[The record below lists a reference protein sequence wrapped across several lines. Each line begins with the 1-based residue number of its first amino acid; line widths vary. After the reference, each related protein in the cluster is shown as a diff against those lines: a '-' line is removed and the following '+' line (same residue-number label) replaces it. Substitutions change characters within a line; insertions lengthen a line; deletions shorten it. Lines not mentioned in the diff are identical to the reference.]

1 MGITEVWPVIQHGE
15 YAVKAV
21 LGEAFPVRATVFR
34 EGHDALGATVILKKG
49 KKELRFDMTQIPPAG
64 LDRWEAWVRA
74 DELGSWTYRIESYSN
89 VWHTWLHHAEVKLPI
104 SQDVELVCAEGQ
116 QLFAAAA
123 KAAVKDPDALVVLDS
138 ATKMFTPTRPVVEL
152 VEYAKLAQ
160 LDRVMRKYAPRPLPS
175 TSQEFPIFVDR
186 NRALFG
192 SWYEFFPRSQGARLE
207 DGKWISG
214 TFDTC
219 HEQLERVAELG
230 FDIVYLPPIHPI
242 GTAFRKGKNNS
253 LDAGPDDPGS
263 PWAIG
268 SPDGGHDSIH
278 PELGDFESFDRFVAK
293 AKSLG
298 LEIALDFALQAS
310 PDHPG
315 VQDHPEWFTTRVDG
329 TIAYAENPPKKYQDI
344 YPINFDDDPKGIY
357 QECLRVIKLWIS
369 HGVTVFRVDNPH
381 TKPLN
386 FWAWLLAE
394 VRKTNPEVIFFAEAF
409 TRPPML
415 QALGQLGYHQSYT
428 YFTWRNTK
436 KELEAYLKE
445 VSGETAHQ
453 MRPNFFVNTPDI
465 NPIAIHSGA
474 PAAFAIRLVLA
485 STMSPSWGIY
495 SGFELFEHAV
505 LREGGEEYLNSEKY
519 EYRPRDYHAK
529 PNLNLLIGKLNQ
541 IRREHPALQQL
552 RQVTIHKSSNDNL
565 LIYSKTED
573 DDTVIVVCSLDP
585 FALVQGEVELD
596 MAALGLPN
604 DAQFEVYDEL
614 GGYTFNWTA
623 KPFVGLTPANPAHIL
638 HVRR

>member
-1 MGITEVWPVIQHGE
+1 MGITDVWPVIQHGE

-21 LGEAFPVRATVFR
+21 LNEAFPVRATVFR
-34 EGHDALGATVILKKG
+34 EGHDALGATVILKQG
-49 KKELRFDMTQIPPAG
+49 KKELRFDMRQILPTG

-74 DELGSWTYRIESYSN
+74 DHLGTWSYRVESYSD
-89 VWHTWLHHAEVKLPI
+89 VWHTWLHHAEIKLPI

-123 KAAVKDPDALVVLDS
+123 AAAAKDPDALVILDS
-138 ATKMFTPTRPVVEL
+138 TAKMFTPSRPVAEL
-152 VEYAKLAQ
+152 VELAKLSQ
-160 LDRVMRKYAPRPLPS
+160 LDRVMRQYAPRPLTS
-175 TSQEFPIFVDR
+175 TSQEFPVFVDR
-186 NRALFG
+186 ERALFS
-192 SWYEFFPRSQGARLE
+192 SWYEFFPRSQGASFE
-207 DGKWISG
+207 NGKWISG

-219 HEQLERVAELG
+219 HEQLERAAELG
-230 FDIVYLPPIHPI
+230 FDVVYLPPIHPI

-253 LDAGPDDPGS
+253 LEAVPNDPGS

-268 SPDGGHDSIH
+268 SAAGGHDAIH
-278 PELGDFESFDRFVAK
+278 PDLGDFESFDRFVAK

-298 LEIALDFALQAS
+298 LEVALDFALQAS
-310 PDHPG
+310 PDHPW
-315 VQDHPEWFTTRVDG
+315 VKDHPEWFTKRIDG

-357 QECLRVIKLWIS
+357 QECLRILKLWIS
-369 HGVTVFRVDNPH
+369 HGVTIFRVDNPH

-386 FWAWLLAE
+386 FWDWLLTE

-436 KELEAYLKE
+436 KELETYLKE

-453 MRPNFFVNTPDI
+453 VRPNFFVNTPDI

-485 STMSPSWGIY
+485 STMSPSWGMY
-495 SGFELFEHAV
+495 SGFELLEHAL

-519 EYRPRDYHAK
+519 EYRPRNYSAK
-529 PNLNLLIGKLNQ
+529 PNLNLLVGRLNQ
-541 IRREHPALQQL
+541 IRRDHPALQQL
-552 RQVTIHKSSNDNL
+552 RQVTVHKCSNDD
-565 LIYSKTED
+565 LIVYSKTEG

-596 MAALGLPN
+596 MAALGLAD

-614 GGYTFNWTA
+614 GGYTFNWTS

-638 HVRR
+638 HIQH